1 MNPTRIRSM
10 LMIMLLAI
18 IPSVAQATPRITGSS
33 DLSVVRE
40 KLANGLEVIVVRN
53 PLAPVVNTMLNYRVG
68 SNEAPKGFPGTA
80 HALEHMMFRGSPGI
94 TEHQLAVISAS
105 LGGAS
110 NADTQQMVTQYF
122 YTVPTDDLDVVLRIE
137 SSRMR
142 AITGGKKGWK
152 DERGAI
158 EQEVAMDMSNPE
170 YVMYSKLLKT
180 MFKGTPYAHDALGT
194 RPSFNKTTWKMLKD
208 FHDTWYAPNNAV
220 LIIVGDVDP
229 THTLAMVKKRFGAIP
244 AKKLPARPA
253 IHLQPVKAEMLHLT
267 TDRPYGYAVIAFR
280 MPGWNNR
287 DYAASEI
294 LADILSS
301 QRGRLYGL
309 VPDGKA
315 LFTDFSLDTLPES
328 GLGYAVAGFPKGG
341 NAKTL
346 LKSVREVLRHVQH
359 HVPADLVEA
368 AKRREIASLEFSK
381 NSVQGLAYLWSQA
394 VVEGRHSPQD
404 DIDAI
409 RAVTAK
415 DVARV
420 ARQYL
425 DQDHAI
431 TAILTPNTSG
441 KPVSSKG
448 FGGKESFSKPPKHA
462 VKLPA
467 WAEKAVN
474 RLELPVS
481 TIKPTVY
488 RLPNGLELIVQPE
501 HISKTV
507 SIYGHIRNRPVME
520 VPKGKEGVDE
530 VLNQLLSFGT
540 TRLNR
545 LAFQKALDDISADES
560 AGTDFSVEVPVAHM
574 KRGVQLLADNELRPA
589 LPKHAFEIIKRQVAS
604 EVAGRLHSPDYLATR
619 SLLKGV
625 YPKDDPTLR
634 HATPKTVSA
643 LSMADV
649 KNYYHKVFRPDLTAI
664 VVIGDVQPEQARRLI
679 TRYFGGW
686 KAHGPKPETLLPPV
700 GSNKPTETTVPDSSR
715 VQDKV
720 TAAETVGVRLS
731 DPDYHVLVLGNH
743 VFGGDSFA
751 TRLYRA
757 LRVNTGLVYYVFT
770 GFQVSQSRG
779 LFMVEYACDPPN
791 VSKVHEIIVREL
803 QTMRSSPVSAAELR
817 RAKALL
823 LRRIPLEEASEG
835 RIAKGL
841 LFRATHDLPL
851 DEPMRAARQYV
862 KTTAGEV
869 QAAYAKYIR
878 PNDLVQVVQGPTP
891 H

>member
-1 MNPTRIRSM
+1 MKATRIRFI
-10 LMIMLLAI
+10 LMITMLAMV
-18 IPSVAQATPRITGSS
+18 PSLAQAAPPMAPDAT
-33 DLSVVRE
+33 VVRE
-40 KLANGLEVIVVRN
+40 KLANGLEVIVVKN
-53 PLAPVVNTMLNYRVG
+53 PLAPVVTTMLNYRVG

-94 TEHQLAVISAS
+94 SEHQLSVISAS

-122 YTVPTDDLDVVLRIE
+122 YTVPADDLDVILRIE

-142 AITGGKKGWK
+142 AITGGDKGWK

-170 YVMYSKLLKT
+170 YVLFSKLLKA

-194 RPSFNKTTWKMLKD
+194 RSSFNKTSWKMLKQ

-229 THTLAMVKKRFGAIP
+229 VHTLALVKKRFAAIP
-244 AKKLPARPA
+244 AKSLPARPA
-253 IHLQPVKAEMLHLT
+253 IHLQPVKAETLNLT
-267 TDRPYGYAVIAFR
+267 TDRSYGYAVIAFR
-280 MPGWNNR
+280 MPGWNDR

-294 LADILSS
+294 LADVLAS

-341 NAKTL
+341 DAKAL
-346 LKSVREVLRHVQH
+346 LKSVRQVLKAVQH
-359 HVPADLVEA
+359 HVPAELVEA
-368 AKRREIASLEFSK
+368 AKRREVASLEFSK
-381 NSVQGLAYLWSQA
+381 NSVQGLADLWSQA
-394 VVEGRHSPQD
+394 VVEGRRSPED

-409 RAVTAK
+409 RAVTVK

-425 DQDHAI
+425 DQGHAM
-431 TAILTPNTSG
+431 TAILTPSASG
-441 KPVSSKG
+441 KPVASKG
-448 FGGKESFSKPPKHA
+448 FGGKESFGKPPKHD

-474 RLELPVS
+474 RLELPAS

-488 RLPNGLELIVQPE
+488 TMPNGLKLIVQPE

-507 SIYGHIRNRPVME
+507 SIYGRIRNRPVME

-540 TRLNR
+540 TSLDR
-545 LAFQKALDDISADES
+545 LAFRKALDDISADES
-560 AGTDFSVEVPVAHM
+560 AGTDFSVEVPSAHLE
-574 KRGVQLLADNELRPA
+574 RGVQLLADNELRPG
-589 LPKHAFEIIKRQVAS
+589 LPKHAFSIIKRQVAG

-625 YPKDDPTLR
+625 YPKADPTLR
-634 HATPKTVSA
+634 HATPESVSA
-643 LSMADV
+643 LDLADV
-649 KNYYHKVFRPDLTAI
+649 KAYYHKVFRPDLTAI
-664 VVIGDVQPEQARRLI
+664 VVIGDVKPEQARQLI
-679 TRYFGGW
+679 SRYFGAW
-686 KAHGPKPETLLPPV
+686 KAHGPKPAILLPPV
-700 GSNKPTETTVPDSSR
+700 GPNPPSQTTVPDRSR

-720 TAAETVGVRLS
+720 TTAETVGVRLS

-757 LRVNTGLVYYVFT
+757 LRVNSGLVYYVFT

-791 VSKVHEIIVREL
+791 VSKVRCIGGG
-803 QTMRSSPVSAAELR
+803 AAETVRSTPAGAREWERARAVLPR
-817 RAKALL
+817 RL
-823 LRRIPLEEASEG
+823 PLGEARGG
-835 RIAKGL
+835 RIARGL
-841 LFRATHDLPL
+841 LALATPDLPR
-851 DEPMRAARQYV
+851 DEPMRAAHRYV
-862 KTTAGEV
+862 KMTAPQV

-878 PNDLVQVVQGPTP
+878 PKDLVQVVQGPAP
-891 H
+891 K

>member
-10 LMIMLLAI
+10 LMIMMLAI
-18 IPSVAQATPRITGSS
+18 IPSVAQATPRITGS
-33 DLSVVRE
+33 DLTVVRE

-110 NADTQQMVTQYF
+110 NADTQQIVTQYF
-122 YTVPTDDLDVVLRIE
+122 YTVPADDLDVVLRIE

-170 YVMYSKLLKT
+170 YVMYSKLLKS
-180 MFKGTPYAHDALGT
+180 MFKGTPYEHDALGT
-194 RPSFNKTTWKMLKD
+194 RPSFNKTTWKMLKH

-220 LIIVGDVDP
+220 MIIVGDVDP
-229 THTLAMVKKRFGAIP
+229 QHTLAMVKKRFGSIP
-244 AKKLPARPA
+244 ARKLPARPT

-287 DYAASEI
+287 RDYAASEVLSDV
-294 LADILSS
+294 LAS

-341 NAKTL
+341 DAKAL
-346 LKSVREVLRHVQH
+346 LKSVRAVLRHMQH

-404 DIDAI
+404 DINAI
-409 RAVTAK
+409 RAVTVK

-425 DQDHAI
+425 DQHHAI
-431 TAILTPNTSG
+431 TAILTPNASG

-448 FGGKESFSKPPKHA
+448 FGGKESFGKPPKHS
-462 VKLPA
+462 VKLPS

-488 RLPNGLELIVQPE
+488 RMANGLELIVQPE

-530 VLNQLLSFGT
+530 VLDQLLSFGT

-604 EVAGRLHSPDYLATR
+604 EVAGRLHSPDYLASR

-643 LSMADV
+643 LSLADV

-679 TRYFGGW
+679 TRYFGDW
-686 KAHGPKPETLLPPV
+686 KAHGPKPPTLLPPV
-700 GSNKPTETTVPDSSR
+700 GSNKSTETTVPDSSR

-720 TAAETVGVRLS
+720 TTAETVGVRLS

-803 QTMRSSPVSAAELR
+803 KTMRSSPVSAAELR

-851 DEPMRAARQYV
+851 DEPMRAAHQYV